1 MKAKEETKAKKA
13 KTLAYF
19 LRTIRK
25 ALKKQDKYI
34 PELENTILLAAGAMR
49 NWTIADVAIEKAV
62 AAGEEFIYEET
73 KYGQKKVPNPAFRL
87 QREEGE
93 KAARYLKALGLTMAD
108 VDNKERDP
116 LTEFDERIGG

>member
-1 MKAKEETKAKKA
+1 MKA
-13 KTLAYF
+13 KTLTYF
-19 LRTIRK
+19 LRAIRS
-25 ALKKQDKYI
+25 ALKRQNKYI
-34 PELENTILLAAGAMR
+34 PELENTVMLAAGAMR
-49 NWTIADVAIEKAV
+49 NWTIADEAIEQAV
-62 AAGEEFIYEET
+62 RNGEQFIYEET

-116 LTEFDERIGG
+116 LTEFDERIGD

>member
-1 MKAKEETKAKKA
+1 MKEKKKREKKA
-13 KTLAYF
+13 KTLGYF
-19 LRTIRK
+19 LRKIRS

-34 PELENTILLAAGAMR
+34 PELENTVMLAAGAMR